1 MTTSDQDTAEVPAV
15 DTDVDDAV
23 EIIDDDLDG
32 SIETNADLTA
42 PIAAVP
48 ADEAPVDEVP
58 VAEAPV
64 AEAVPTE
71 AAAEEAEAVVAE
83 GPVDE
88 DTATDADDEA
98 AEAVAADA
106 EVADAAESAAES
118 DNGVARVVD
127 AAAARPDETAAFAP
141 IKAEVADA
149 ASPPGAKP
157 SVPTVVPV
165 APPAAR
171 VAGALK
177 DRLVKARA
185 DKPASVPVKAPAAV
199 SSPSRGPRKAR
210 LRLVQLDAWSVMK
223 TAFLLSIALGI
234 VSVVA
239 VGLVYA
245 VLSAAGV
252 WDSINSA
259 LAPLL
264 GEKSTFQIQDYVGV
278 WRVMGF
284 TMLVAVVDVILL
296 TAIATLAA
304 YLYNLAATL
313 LGGIEVTL
321 AEDN

>member
-32 SIETNADLTA
+32 SIETDADLTA

-48 ADEAPVDEVP
+48 ADEPQVDVVP

-106 EVADAAESAAES
+106 EVADAAES
-118 DNGVARVVD
+118 DNGVAPVVD

-149 ASPPGAKP
+149 ASPPVAKP

-223 TAFLLSIALGI
+223 AAFLLSIALGI

>member
-106 EVADAAESAAES
+106 EVADAAES
-118 DNGVARVVD
+118 DNGVAPVID

-149 ASPPGAKP
+149 ASPAVAKP

-223 TAFLLSIALGI
+223 AAFLLSIALGI

>member
-32 SIETNADLTA
+32 SIETDADLTA

-106 EVADAAESAAES
+106 EVADAAES
-118 DNGVARVVD
+118 DNGVAPVVD

-149 ASPPGAKP
+149 ASPPVAKP